1 MKEMLRRFYFLDK
14 NTRQNQ
20 LVGLLISSFILG
32 IISDVFFN
40 GFLFPFGIIKL
51 ALNFFFFTYFAIH
64 VYLLLK
70 DRENMKDSA
79 RWIAIVLAFVVSGW
93 FGNIGSLTL
102 SIVSNSFLSA
112 RNLNVFV
119 YIYGSFLLNQLF
131 NEESEHTSMKDP
143 RYDLPEFRSTK
154 QVNMD
159 MSPKVHTTS
168 PSELST
174 TSPTKWYCP
183 SCGEAIPQ
191 QSKRCPKCKEKIDF

>member
-20 LVGLLISSFILG
+20 LVGLLISSFVLG

-143 RYDLPEFRSTK
+143 RYSLPEFKPTQQNTDMTPKKHTVNPTEQSTS
-154 QVNMD
+154 VGMG
-159 MSPKVHTTS
+159 
-168 PSELST
+168 
-174 TSPTKWYCP
+174 WYCP
-183 SCGEAIPQ
+183 SCGEAIPKH
-191 QSKRCPKCKEKIDF
+191 SKRCPKCKEKIDF